1 MKNKNFSKIVF
12 FMGKAYKLAKLGMG
26 KTNPNP
32 LVGAVLVK
40 NNTIVGQ
47 GYHKCAGDAHAEI
60 YALNQA
66 GEKAKNADL
75 YVTLEP
81 CSHYGKTP
89 PCVDAIIK
97 AGIKKV
103 FIGIKDSNPLVNNKG
118 IKILKDANIQVEIG
132 VLEEKIKEINQ
143 FYLKYIT
150 QKIPYVI
157 LKAATSL
164 DGKICTDIGDSKWI
178 TNELSRNYVHKLR
191 SQVNAIIVGVETI
204 KKDNSKLTCRLKK
217 GKNPIRIILDTKG
230 KIPLSSDVITQNFDK
245 KTYIAL
251 TDLSSSETIKKIE
264 QKGIKILKIKTKNK
278 QIDLNDLL
286 KTLGEMNISNVLVE
300 GGEKVF
306 TSFLENNLV
315 DKIMIFIAPILIGG
329 EKTFF
334 SSKKIK
340 KITES
345 IKLTKT
351 SFKKIGKDILI
362 NNYVHWYN

>member
-1 MKNKNFSKIVF
+1 ME
-12 FMGKAYKLAKLGMG
+12 KAYKLAKLGIG

-32 LVGAVLVK
+32 LVGAIIVK
-40 NNTIVGQ
+40 NDTIVGQ

-66 GEKAKNADL
+66 GKKAKNADL

-89 PCVDAIIK
+89 PCTEAIIK

-103 FIGIKDSNPLVNNKG
+103 FIGIKDSNPLVNGKG
-118 IKILKDANIQVEIG
+118 IKILKNANIEVKIG
-132 VLEEKIKEINQ
+132 ILEEKIKEMNQ
-143 FYLKYIT
+143 FYAKYIT

-157 LKAATSL
+157 LKVATSL
-164 DGKICTDIGDSKWI
+164 DGKICTETGDSKYI
-178 TNELSRNYVHKLR
+178 TNEISRNYVHKLR
-191 SQVNAIIVGVETI
+191 SQIDAIIVGIETI

-217 GKNPIRIILDTKG
+217 GGNPIRIILDTKG
-230 KIPLSSDVITQNFDK
+230 KIPLNSNVITQNFDK
-245 KTYIAL
+245 KTYVAL
-251 TDLSSSETIKKIE
+251 TDLASFETIKKLE
-264 QKGIKILKIKTKNK
+264 QKDIKILKIKTKNG

-286 KTLGEMNISNVLVE
+286 KKLWEMKISNVLVE

-306 TSFLENNLV
+306 TSFLENKLV
-315 DKIMIFIAPILIGG
+315 DKIMVFIAPMLIGG
-329 EKTFF
+329 KSKTFF
-334 SSKKIK
+334 SSQKIK

-351 SFKKIGKDILI
+351 SFKKFREDILI
-362 NNYVHWYN
+362 NNYVYWYN